1 MVLRRYIP
9 ILIVGFFGS
18 FTLFGWF
25 INNETVEA
33 FINDDAT
40 QWYDIIASFAIFLG
54 ALNFLKLQF
63 LKVLKRQSG
72 WQYSVVAIVSFFAV
86 FIIGFF
92 MRGAFIVDIPAT
104 DVQETYFTQKSAEE
118 AIVQLKDSGVDAT
131 ITPAPWGAHI
141 QTEGGLFKWMFDN
154 VFTPLSATMFALL
167 AFYVASASYRA
178 FRARNFEATLLLLA
192 GIIIMIGRVPAGGLI
207 SSWMIM
213 YMLVLVLGIIVN
225 TYFRHRQIVFGV
237 VALGLNFGYN
247 RITISTAGI
256 VPKIN
261 QFIEDQKKYNLAISL
276 NASNDKIRNEIM
288 PINEKWPISE
298 LLKISKKFNK
308 SKKNKIT
315 FEYVLIDSVNDS
327 ESDAIQLCE
336 LLKNSHCK
344 LNIIPFN
351 YIGNQYKRP
360 SEDKINNFIDIVHKN
375 HQGFRIL
382 VRWSKGIDINAGC
395 GQLST
400 KEI

>member
-54 ALNFLKLQF
+54 ALNLLKLQF

-92 MRGAFIVDIPAT
+92 MRGAFIVYIPAT
-104 DVQETYFTQKSAEE
+104 DIQETYFTQKSAEQ
-118 AIVQLKDSGVDAT
+118 ALVQLYDSGIINDIEDAA
-131 ITPAPWGAHI
+131 IIPAPWGAHI

-213 YMLVLVLGIIVN
+213 YMLVLVIGIIVN

-237 VALGLNFGYN
+237 VALGLLGVTLLGSSMGWPIDQPSVFYLPDLQEW
-247 RITISTAGI
+247 IYS
-256 VPKIN
+256 VP
-261 QFIEDQKKYNLAISL
+261 NLAGARAIMIGIGLGIIVTSL
-276 NASNDKIRNEIM
+276 RYIFGL
-288 PINEKWPISE
+288 EKS
-298 LLKISKKFNK
+298 
-308 SKKNKIT
+308 
-315 FEYVLIDSVNDS
+315 
-327 ESDAIQLCE
+327 
-336 LLKNSHCK
+336 
-344 LNIIPFN
+344 
-351 YIGNQYKRP
+351 YIGDQ
-360 SEDKINNFIDIVHKN
+360 
-375 HQGFRIL
+375 
-382 VRWSKGIDINAGC
+382 
-395 GQLST
+395 
-400 KEI
+400 

>member
-54 ALNFLKLQF
+54 ALNLLKLQF

-92 MRGAFIVDIPAT
+92 MRGAFIVYIPAT
-104 DVQETYFTQKSAEE
+104 DIQETYFTQKSAEQ
-118 AIVQLKDSGVDAT
+118 ALVQLYDSGIINDIEEDAA
-131 ITPAPWGAHI
+131 IIPAPWGAHI

-213 YMLVLVLGIIVN
+213 YMLVLVIGIIVK

-237 VALGLNFGYN
+237 VALGLLGVTLLGSSMGWPVDQPSVFYLPDLQEW
-247 RITISTAGI
+247 IYS
-256 VPKIN
+256 VP
-261 QFIEDQKKYNLAISL
+261 NLAGARAIMIGIGLGIIVTSL
-276 NASNDKIRNEIM
+276 RYIFGL
-288 PINEKWPISE
+288 EKS
-298 LLKISKKFNK
+298 
-308 SKKNKIT
+308 
-315 FEYVLIDSVNDS
+315 
-327 ESDAIQLCE
+327 
-336 LLKNSHCK
+336 
-344 LNIIPFN
+344 
-351 YIGNQYKRP
+351 YIGDQ
-360 SEDKINNFIDIVHKN
+360 
-375 HQGFRIL
+375 
-382 VRWSKGIDINAGC
+382 
-395 GQLST
+395 
-400 KEI
+400 

>member
-1 MVLRRYIP
+1 MIFLRRYIP
-9 ILIVGFFGS
+9 IFIVAFFGS
-18 FTLFGWF
+18 LTLFGWF
-25 INNETVEA
+25 IDNDSIEA
-33 FINDDAT
+33 FVNDDAT

-54 ALNFLKLQF
+54 ALNLLKLQF

-237 VALGLNFGYN
+237 VALGLLGVTLLGSSMGWPVDQPSVFYLPDLQEW
-247 RITISTAGI
+247 IYS
-256 VPKIN
+256 VP
-261 QFIEDQKKYNLAISL
+261 NLAGARAIMIGIGLGIIVTSL
-276 NASNDKIRNEIM
+276 RYIFGL
-288 PINEKWPISE
+288 EKS
-298 LLKISKKFNK
+298 
-308 SKKNKIT
+308 
-315 FEYVLIDSVNDS
+315 
-327 ESDAIQLCE
+327 
-336 LLKNSHCK
+336 
-344 LNIIPFN
+344 
-351 YIGNQYKRP
+351 YIGDQ
-360 SEDKINNFIDIVHKN
+360 
-375 HQGFRIL
+375 
-382 VRWSKGIDINAGC
+382 
-395 GQLST
+395 
-400 KEI
+400 

>member
-1 MVLRRYIP
+1 MILRRYIP

-54 ALNFLKLQF
+54 ALNLLKLQF

-92 MRGAFIVDIPAT
+92 MRGAFIVYIPAT
-104 DVQETYFTQKSAEE
+104 DIQETYFTQKSAEQ
-118 AIVQLKDSGVDAT
+118 ALVQLYDSGIINDIEDAA
-131 ITPAPWGAHI
+131 IIPAPWGAHI

-213 YMLVLVLGIIVN
+213 YMLVLVIGIIVN

-237 VALGLNFGYN
+237 VALGLLGVTLLGSSMGWPIDQPSVFYLPDLQEW
-247 RITISTAGI
+247 IYS
-256 VPKIN
+256 VP
-261 QFIEDQKKYNLAISL
+261 NLAGARAIMIGIGLGIIVTSL
-276 NASNDKIRNEIM
+276 RYIFGL
-288 PINEKWPISE
+288 EKS
-298 LLKISKKFNK
+298 
-308 SKKNKIT
+308 
-315 FEYVLIDSVNDS
+315 
-327 ESDAIQLCE
+327 
-336 LLKNSHCK
+336 
-344 LNIIPFN
+344 
-351 YIGNQYKRP
+351 YIGDQ
-360 SEDKINNFIDIVHKN
+360 
-375 HQGFRIL
+375 
-382 VRWSKGIDINAGC
+382 
-395 GQLST
+395 
-400 KEI
+400 

>member
-54 ALNFLKLQF
+54 ALNLLKLQF

-141 QTEGGLFKWMFDN
+141 QTEGGLIKWMFDN

-237 VALGLNFGYN
+237 VALGLLGVTLLGSSMGWPVDQPSVFYLPDLQEW
-247 RITISTAGI
+247 IYS
-256 VPKIN
+256 VP
-261 QFIEDQKKYNLAISL
+261 NLAGARAIMIGIGLGIIVTSL
-276 NASNDKIRNEIM
+276 RYIFGL
-288 PINEKWPISE
+288 EKS
-298 LLKISKKFNK
+298 
-308 SKKNKIT
+308 
-315 FEYVLIDSVNDS
+315 
-327 ESDAIQLCE
+327 
-336 LLKNSHCK
+336 
-344 LNIIPFN
+344 
-351 YIGNQYKRP
+351 YIGDQ
-360 SEDKINNFIDIVHKN
+360 
-375 HQGFRIL
+375 
-382 VRWSKGIDINAGC
+382 
-395 GQLST
+395 
-400 KEI
+400 

>member
-54 ALNFLKLQF
+54 ALNLLKLQF

-104 DVQETYFTQKSAEE
+104 DVQETYFTQKSAEQ
-118 AIVQLKDSGVDAT
+118 AVVQLKDSGIINDIEDAT
-131 ITPAPWGAHI
+131 IIPAPWGAHI

-213 YMLVLVLGIIVN
+213 YMLVLVIGIIVN

-237 VALGLNFGYN
+237 VALGLLGVTLLGSSMGWPIDQPSVFYLPDLQEW
-247 RITISTAGI
+247 IYS
-256 VPKIN
+256 VP
-261 QFIEDQKKYNLAISL
+261 NLAGARAIMIGIGLGIIVTSL
-276 NASNDKIRNEIM
+276 RYIFGL
-288 PINEKWPISE
+288 EKS
-298 LLKISKKFNK
+298 
-308 SKKNKIT
+308 
-315 FEYVLIDSVNDS
+315 
-327 ESDAIQLCE
+327 
-336 LLKNSHCK
+336 
-344 LNIIPFN
+344 
-351 YIGNQYKRP
+351 YIGDQ
-360 SEDKINNFIDIVHKN
+360 
-375 HQGFRIL
+375 
-382 VRWSKGIDINAGC
+382 
-395 GQLST
+395 
-400 KEI
+400 

>member
-9 ILIVGFFGS
+9 IFIVGFFGS

-54 ALNFLKLQF
+54 ALNLLKLQF

-237 VALGLNFGYN
+237 VALGLLGVTLLGSSMGWPIDQPSVFYLPDLQEW
-247 RITISTAGI
+247 IYS
-256 VPKIN
+256 VP
-261 QFIEDQKKYNLAISL
+261 NLAGARAIMIGIGLGIIVTSL
-276 NASNDKIRNEIM
+276 RYIFGL
-288 PINEKWPISE
+288 EKS
-298 LLKISKKFNK
+298 
-308 SKKNKIT
+308 
-315 FEYVLIDSVNDS
+315 
-327 ESDAIQLCE
+327 
-336 LLKNSHCK
+336 
-344 LNIIPFN
+344 
-351 YIGNQYKRP
+351 YIGDQ
-360 SEDKINNFIDIVHKN
+360 
-375 HQGFRIL
+375 
-382 VRWSKGIDINAGC
+382 
-395 GQLST
+395 
-400 KEI
+400 